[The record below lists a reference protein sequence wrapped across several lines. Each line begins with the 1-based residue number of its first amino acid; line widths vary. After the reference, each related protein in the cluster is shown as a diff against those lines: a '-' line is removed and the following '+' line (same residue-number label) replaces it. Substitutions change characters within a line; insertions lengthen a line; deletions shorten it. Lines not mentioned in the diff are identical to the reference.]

1 MRPAPLLWAVA
12 LICFG
17 AVGLALLSQYRFDM
31 PPCPWCTFQRL
42 IFLVIGTLALLG
54 ALLGSALLRSVVAGL
69 GVLLALGGVASA
81 LWQHHVAAASVSCN
95 LTLADRIMKS
105 LGLYEHLPSLF
116 APMAS
121 CAEAAVDLLG
131 VPYAYWSLA
140 CFALCGLLCVQVLR
154 APAR

>member
-1 MRPAPLLWAVA
+1 MRPAPLLWGVA

-95 LTLADRIMKS
+95 LTLADRIMQS
-105 LGLYEHLPSLF
+105 LGLYEHLPSVF

-140 CFALCGLLCVQVLR
+140 CFALCGLLCVQALR
-154 APAR
+154 VPAR

>member
-1 MRPAPLLWAVA
+1 MRPALLLWAVA

-95 LTLADRIMKS
+95 LTLADRIMQS
-105 LGLYEHLPSLF
+105 LGLYEHLPSVF

-140 CFALCGLLCVQVLR
+140 CFALCGLLCVQALR